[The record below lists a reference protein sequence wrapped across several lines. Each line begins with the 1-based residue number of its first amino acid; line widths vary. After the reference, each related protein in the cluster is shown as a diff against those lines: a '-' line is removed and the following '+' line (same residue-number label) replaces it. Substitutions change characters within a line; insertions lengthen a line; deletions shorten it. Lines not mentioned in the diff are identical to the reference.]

1 MTVLY
6 GGDVVGCCLRSTS
19 KVHCSDL
26 IGLLYDEMRF
36 MYEGACTSSV
46 ETVQHGDANPGAQL
60 DEA

>member
-6 GGDVVGCCLRSTS
+6 GGDVVGCRL
-19 KVHCSDL
+19 HCRDL
-26 IGLLYDEMRF
+26 IGLLYEEMRF